1 MLRFKSIKNKIVII
15 SLIITT
21 STFISVCLMTLMQ
34 IDKELQGHLKTE
46 IELAGNLVSQK
57 MLASINKTVG
67 IMDNVKKSIENG
79 NTDTESI

>member
-21 STFISVCLMTLMQ
+21 LTFISVCLMTLMQ

>member
-1 MLRFKSIKNKIVII
+1 
-15 SLIITT
+15 
-21 STFISVCLMTLMQ
+21 MQ